1 MLNIYVWN
9 LMKILKEENR
19 NEKTATYPA
28 FKMCL
33 LTDLQALINARGM
46 LLLHQHF
53 SRKGRNDQ

>member
-1 MLNIYVWN
+1 VEFNEN
-9 LMKILKEENR
+9 LKRKKNG

-53 SRKGRNDQ
+53 SRKKRNDQ